1 MIDKPHRE
9 KGPPKARTPSADG
22 PPPATA
28 PETAAD
34 MSDPAMAPA
43 AAGVTAPSGAADF
56 APEELRAISR
66 DLSEQFPIPIETTEL
81 VLMDVDPRHVHA
93 YWHITPADLAAA
105 KTNANHEA
113 DETALTLRLYDLSPG
128 QPGGPPPHEPVD
140 IPVQGLENHWHVE
153 LWQDAKNYMA
163 ELGLR
168 MPDGR
173 LTLLARSNH
182 VQMPQEGQS
191 PGQPA
196 PQAHESPHAPATAR
210 RVETAESA
218 LSAPDVVVPDPT
230 LTKTGSALPPTF
242 PNTDS
247 SDVPAPGI
255 GGQADAIPTLSAG
268 PEGSLPPVRT
278 HGPVSTGSPSQG
290 MAERGT
296 SPGVRAETY
305 SSSTLARPA
314 EFEIHAELHIYG
326 RGTPGGQIELF
337 GQQVP
342 LGPDGRFSL
351 RRPLSDPWSALGL
364 FPDKPGDTGAP
375 GGDG

>member
-1 MIDKPHRE
+1 MIDKPPRE
-9 KGPPKARTPSADG
+9 KRPSMTYTPSSAS
-22 PPPATA
+22 PPS
-28 PETAAD
+28 ETPAD
-34 MSDPAMAPA
+34 MPDPAMDPA
-43 AAGVTAPSGAADF
+43 ATGVTSPSGAADF

-81 VLMDVDPRHVHA
+81 VLMDVDPRHVHV
-93 YWHITPADLAAA
+93 YWYITPADLAAA

-113 DETALTLRLYDLSPG
+113 DETALTLRLYDLSPA

-173 LTLLARSNH
+173 LALLAQSNH

-191 PGQPA
+191 LGRSAPRSPESTPA
-196 PQAHESPHAPATAR
+196 PTASPRPEIAEPVLPTSDVLLPNVILAGNVGAEPPPSFTA
-210 RVETAESA
+210 SDG
-218 LSAPDVVVPDPT
+218 SGIPT
-230 LTKTGSALPPTF
+230 TGTGSGEGNGSPG
-242 PNTDS
+242 
-247 SDVPAPGI
+247 PA
-255 GGQADAIPTLSAG
+255 AG
-268 PEGSLPPVRT
+268 PEGSPPVRS
-278 HGPVSTGSPSQG
+278 HGPVASESSPQG
-290 MAERGT
+290 MAGGGI
-296 SPGVRAETY
+296 SSSWVGAEAY
-305 SSSTLARPA
+305 SSRTRVHPA

-337 GQQVP
+337 GKQVV
-342 LGPDGRFSL
+342 LDPDGRFSL
-351 RRPLSDPWSALGL
+351 RHPLSDPWAALSL
-364 FPDKPGDTGAP
+364 FPNNPGDTGVP